1 MNFAE
6 DFVQLSNLKPATIYT
21 VQVESRKEC
30 QRADTIKNVDNND
43 DYKYTVFS
51 KSNIMQFQTAGPPD
65 PPTNLS
71 VVSTT
76 CHSVK
81 ICWDPPIDHGSDLIG
96 TKKDFI

>member
-1 MNFAE
+1 M
-6 DFVQLSNLKPATIYT
+6 QLSNLNPATIYS

-30 QRADTIKNVDNND
+30 LRGDAIKNIDEHD
-43 DYKYTVFS
+43 EYKYTVFS
-51 KSNIMQFQTAGPPD
+51 KSNTMQFQTAGPPD

-81 ICWDPPIDHGSDLIG
+81 ICWDQPIDHGSDLIG
-96 TKKDFI
+96 KQRTAV